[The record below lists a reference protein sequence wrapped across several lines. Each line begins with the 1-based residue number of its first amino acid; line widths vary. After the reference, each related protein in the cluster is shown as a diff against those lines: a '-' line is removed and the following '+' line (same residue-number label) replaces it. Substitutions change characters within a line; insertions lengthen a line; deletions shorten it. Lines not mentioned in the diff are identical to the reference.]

1 MAVPRLRVPPVSGG
15 SLRQAAGLVSD
26 EVELYH
32 RTYTTLLRSSGET
45 LLRVLEPSHR
55 SMNSSLHALAA
66 TSDIDLGAFLYAMRR
81 LPAGVWQTDVI
92 VMGQEARVFERA
104 GLGRIQEWDAVE
116 APARR
121 RRWFDSHEGT
131 MAVLLASTS
140 DLDDLIPTLVA
151 YQVEWNKIHAAVRA
165 NDTPDG
171 DDPDPAAC
179 AAAYGA
185 SAEDWTRI
193 REAWGDLR
201 SFIELIRAGRLNLRI
216 RMLGGSQAGY
226 ARMTRRWWQPV
237 RASME
242 QQALGDRPVYF
253 ISSNPHS
260 IVNLVT
266 STARSGESEIVAFVD
281 ENGPE
286 YLREELER
294 FREGRAEG
302 SWENF
307 LYFAARLFW
316 EALPEEGEAWKR
328 RQQAERDVGVT
339 HISSRAALRVSAQVI
354 ALDKL
359 DPAGLD
365 PRLGDV
371 DADKLAASDAVV
383 VNIEYPL
390 GLAAY
395 NILRELAVSTDVVKG
410 VYVLGKAATLNADVG
425 DVLISGVIHDEHS
438 GSTYWLDNAFSF
450 HDIAP
455 FLRFGSGLD
464 NQRAVTVKSTFLQ
477 NREYLD
483 FYYRE
488 AYTVVEMEAGPFCNA
503 VYEMADADRYPV
515 GEAVNFSKLPIDFG
529 IIHYASDTPYTQAR
543 TLGARGLSYYGM
555 DSTYASSL
563 AILRRILTLEGV
575 LGD

>member
-1 MAVPRLRVPPVSGG
+1 MAVPRLRVPHVPGG
-15 SLRQAAGLVSD
+15 SLRQAAGLASD

-66 TSDIDLGAFLYAMRR
+66 TSEVDLGAFLYAMRR
-81 LPAGVWQTDVI
+81 LPGGIWQAAVI
-92 VMGQEARVFERA
+92 VMGQEAQVFERA
-104 GLGRIQEWDAVE
+104 GIGRIEEWDAVE

-121 RRWFDSHEGT
+121 RRWFDSHDGT

-151 YQVEWNKIHAAVRA
+151 YQVEWNKLHAAVRA
-165 NDTPDG
+165 SDRPDG

-179 AAAYGA
+179 AEAFGGA
-185 SAEDWTRI
+185 AEDWIRI
-193 REAWGDLR
+193 REAWGGLTSFLDEVR
-201 SFIELIRAGRLNLRI
+201 SRRLNLRI

-237 RASME
+237 RTSME
-242 QQALGDRPVYF
+242 QQGLGDRPVYF
-253 ISSNPHS
+253 VSSNPHS
-260 IVNLVT
+260 MVNLVT
-266 STARSGESEIVAFVD
+266 PTARSGEAEIVRFI
-281 ENGPE
+281 EEHGPQ
-286 YLREELER
+286 YLREELDR

-302 SWENF
+302 SWENL
-307 LYFAARLFW
+307 LYFGARLLW
-316 EALPEEGEAWKR
+316 ESLPEDGEEWSGR
-328 RQQAERDVGVT
+328 RAAENAVGVT
-339 HISSRAALRVSAQVI
+339 HISSRAALRVSAQII

-365 PRLGDV
+365 PRLGAV
-371 DADKLAASDAVV
+371 DADRLARSEAVI

-450 HDIAP
+450 DDIAP

-515 GEAVNFSKLPIDFG
+515 GEAVNFAKLPIDFG

-563 AILRRILTLEGV
+563 AILRRVFALEG
-575 LGD
+575 LLA

>member
-1 MAVPRLRVPPVSGG
+1 MAVPRLRAPASVPG

-55 SMNSSLHALAA
+55 SMNSSLHPLAS
-66 TSDIDLGAFLYAMRR
+66 TNEVDLGAFMYAMRR
-81 LPAGVWQTDVI
+81 LPAGVWQTAVI
-92 VMGQEARVFERA
+92 VMGQEARVFDRA
-104 GLGRIQEWDAVE
+104 GFGRIEEWEAVE

-121 RRWFDSHEGT
+121 RRWFDSHDGT

-151 YQVEWNKIHAAVRA
+151 YQVEWNKLHALVRA
-165 NDTPDG
+165 TDRSPD
-171 DDPDPAAC
+171 DEPDPADC
-179 AAAYGA
+179 AESFGGA
-185 SAEDWTRI
+185 VDDWIRI

-201 SFIELIRAGRLNLRI
+201 TFLSEVSNRKQNLRI

-226 ARMTRRWWQPV
+226 ARMTRRWWRPV
-237 RASME
+237 RVAME
-242 QQALGDRPVYF
+242 EQGLGDRPIYF
-253 ISSNPHS
+253 VSSNPHS
-260 IVNLVT
+260 MVNLVT
-266 STARSGESEIVAFVD
+266 PTARSGEADIIAFV
-281 ENGPE
+281 EQHGPE
-286 YLREELER
+286 YLRNELER

-307 LYFAARLFW
+307 LYFAARLLW
-316 EALPEEGEAWKR
+316 DSLPEDGEEWAR
-328 RQQAERDVGVT
+328 RRASENSIGVT
-339 HISSRAALRVSAQVI
+339 HLSSRAALRVSSQI
-354 ALDKL
+354 MALDRL

-365 PRLGDV
+365 PRLGPV
-371 DADKLAASDAVV
+371 DADRLARSDAVV

-395 NILRELAVSTDVVKG
+395 NILREVTSSTDVVRG

-450 HDIAP
+450 DDIAP

-503 VYEMADADRYPV
+503 VYEIADADRYPV

-543 TLGARGLSYYGM
+543 TLGARGLSYYGV

-563 AILRRILTLEGV
+563 AIMRRIFKLEGV
-575 LGD
+575 ID

>member
-1 MAVPRLRVPPVSGG
+1 MAVPRLRVPTALPGG
-15 SLRQAAGLVSD
+15 SLRQAAGQVSD
-26 EVELYH
+26 EVDLYH

-55 SMNSSLHALAA
+55 SMNSSLHTLAS
-66 TSDIDLGAFLYAMRR
+66 TNEVDLGAFLYAMRR
-81 LPAGVWQTDVI
+81 LPAGVWQAAVI
-92 VMGQEARVFERA
+92 VMGQEAQVFDRA
-104 GLGRIQEWDAVE
+104 GIGRIEDWEAVE

-121 RRWFDSHEGT
+121 RRWFDSHSGT

-151 YQVEWNKIHAAVRA
+151 YQVEWNKLHAILRA
-165 NDTPDG
+165 SDVPEG
-171 DDPDPAAC
+171 DDPAAC
-179 AAAYGA
+179 ADAFGGAAD
-185 SAEDWTRI
+185 DWIRI
-193 REAWGDLR
+193 REGWGDLSTFLGEVR
-201 SFIELIRAGRLNLRI
+201 DRKLALRI
-216 RMLGGSQAGY
+216 RMLGGSHAGY
-226 ARMTRRWWQPV
+226 ARMTRRWWRPV
-237 RASME
+237 RSVME
-242 QQALGDRPVYF
+242 EDGLGDRPVYF
-253 ISSNPHS
+253 VSSNPHS
-260 IVNLVT
+260 MVNLVT
-266 STARSGESEIVAFVD
+266 PTARAGEADIVRFI
-281 ENGPE
+281 EQHGPD
-286 YLREELER
+286 YLHEELDR

-302 SWENF
+302 SWENL
-307 LYFAARLFW
+307 LYFGARLLW
-316 EALPEEGEAWKR
+316 ESLPEDGPEWRE
-328 RQQAERDVGVT
+328 RQEAERRLGVR
-339 HISSRAALRVSAQVI
+339 HISSRAALRVSAQVM

-365 PRLGDV
+365 PRLGPV
-371 DADKLAASDAVV
+371 DAERLAASSAVV
-383 VNIEYPL
+383 INIEYPL
-390 GLAAY
+390 GLASY
-395 NILRELAVSTDVVKG
+395 NILRELTTSIDDVRG

-450 HDIAP
+450 DDIAP

-503 VYEMADADRYPV
+503 VYEIADADRYPV
-515 GEAVNFSKLPIDFG
+515 GEAVNFAKLPVDFG

-563 AILRRILTLEGV
+563 AILRRIFKLEGI
-575 LGD
+575 LA